1 MLRQQPTLN
10 AHPLRIN
17 IIKTQKPTTIKPV
30 NPSPEIHNLPKF
42 PRSPYR
48 SYQRK
53 QNQQNPIN
61 GQINPQFEQLPNP
74 QR

>member
-17 IIKTQKPTTIKPV
+17 IIKTQKPTTIKPF
-30 NPSPEIHNLPKF
+30 NPSPERNNLPKF